1 LIRKDASAIIY
12 PDAPPKPSPAEAESL
27 DVWGFRDTHFD
38 FSENGHIIIR
48 GSRYELSG
56 KELPRFLPWV
66 REVLVCDV
74 IETRDGKVVRELGT
88 KVVLVKKPEQLDEI
102 DGLVIPGG
110 ESGTFLNLLG
120 EAGFEKLKQFVRVKP
135 TFGTCAGAILLANEV
150 ENPRQEGL
158 GALDIRIRRNAYG
171 RQIDSSIR
179 TGKLGDSPLEM
190 VFIRAPKIEHVG
202 PGVEVV
208 ATEGNDP
215 VAVRQGRVMASTFHP
230 ELSDDTRV
238 HRAFLDLV
246 RNGH

>member
-1 LIRKDASAIIY
+1 MLSAVTFMKIGVLALQGDFDAHRKRL
-12 PDAPPKPSPAEAESL
+12 E
-27 DVWGFRDTHFD
+27 
-38 FSENGHIIIR
+38 
-48 GSRYELSG
+48 
-56 KELPRFLPWV
+56 
-66 REVLVCDV
+66 
-74 IETRDGKVVRELGT
+74 ELGAE
-88 KVVLVKKPEQLDEI
+88 VMLVKKPEQLDEI

-202 PGVEVV
+202 PNVEVF
-208 ATEGNDP
+208 ATDGSDP